1 MSTVLLQRGEQRREA
16 RLTYTMQAFA
26 WQRPEPNLEA
36 DMTFRVRTSLTF
48 AHAIQHVGFHFH
60 TRLRMNDAC
69 EVTALPEYVIRRI
82 VQETFSEEPR
92 LNGRTHG
99 RVVWAEDVMFFDD
112 AAFPLP
118 SRREYCTGG
127 GSEEVDAALNITYAY
142 KIQDWPLEIADE
154 TKIGDAIALYERTT
168 SDDVRF
174 AAMSF
179 VLFALDHYGLPHE
192 RMAWIERTLS
202 RDFALLGS
210 QVHYWARWCAGDD
223 EERMFG
229 HVSLMARR
237 VFEASAHPIR
247 VV

>member
-36 DMTFRVRTSLTF
+36 DVTFRVRASLTF

-60 TRLRMNDAC
+60 TRLPMSEVC
-69 EVTALPEYVIRRI
+69 EVRALPEHVIRQVLEEAFEHELRI
-82 VQETFSEEPR
+82 
-92 LNGRTHG
+92 NGRTHG
-99 RVVWAEDVMFFDD
+99 RVVWVDDQMLFDD
-112 AAFPLP
+112 ASLPLP
-118 SRREYCTGG
+118 SRREYCTGA
-127 GSEEVDAALNITYAY
+127 GSGAVDAALNITYAY

-154 TKIGDAIALYERTT
+154 TKIGDAIALYERAT

-174 AAMSF
+174 AAMAF

-192 RMAWIERTLS
+192 RMEWIERTLS

-210 QVHYWARWCAGDD
+210 QVHYWARWDAGDD

-229 HVSLMARR
+229 HISLMARR

-247 VV
+247 VA